1 MSEPHQ
7 LIGRIYGDKQ
17 ELIKQRSRIIK
28 PAQIYNDWHTMNSNP
43 EYKAAVEFSI
53 ERAYSGKIFNE
64 LWSIYFNNSSFNGI
78 EIDKYNETEKCW
90 EFLLFFFSE
99 NYVDF
104 ITVLNGLRQTAT
116 QSSGTAAILPYMYG
130 DGFNNAIILD
140 ITEST
145 SKIHTTVNPEFKSWA
160 TDWLDS
166 IIKSKQE
173 MD

>member
-17 ELIKQRSRIIK
+17 DLIKQRSRIIK
-28 PAQIYNDWHTMNSNP
+28 PAQIYNDWNSMNSNP
-43 EYKAAVEFSI
+43 EYDAAVEYSI
-53 ERAYSGKIFNE
+53 ERAYSGKTFNE
-64 LWSIYFNNSSFNGI
+64 LWGIYFNKSSVNGI

-99 NYVDF
+99 SYLDF
-104 ITVLNGLRQTAT
+104 ITVFNRLRQIAT

-130 DGFNNAIILD
+130 DGFDNAIILD
-140 ITEST
+140 MTEST
-145 SKIHTTVNPEFKSWA
+145 SKIQTTVNPEFKRWA
-160 TDWLDS
+160 TDWFDS
-166 IIKSKQE
+166 IIKSKQD